1 MAKARDRIEDA
12 KPYVKRAIQDE
23 ELRDNLRSAF
33 ATARDVYDE
42 LIANRGVTG
51 VATKVASDKEIQDQ
65 LRSAI
70 DDLRSAANRIQGNEA
85 HKARNST
92 LLLAGIALWI
102 LFNPLTGPET
112 RRWLKDKIFGEDEE
126 FGYGS
131 SSGNGSSGRLARVRN
146 PSVRAT
152 WPSVPW
158 ARTDIARCSEPGS
171 SPLAAEMSE
180 TCSTIAAGFGAGSA
194 IPVFASQLAT
204 FEKRTSWRCFHASR

>member
-42 LIANRGVTG
+42 LIANRGVAG
-51 VATKVASDKEIQDQ
+51 VATKVATDQEIQDQ

-70 DDLRSAANRIQGNEA
+70 QDLRDAADRIQGHQE
-85 HKARNST
+85 HKGRNST
-92 LLLAGIALWI
+92 LLLTGIALGI

-112 RRWLKDKIFGEDEE
+112 RRWLKDKSFGEDEE

-131 SSGNGSSGRLARVRN
+131 SSGNGS
-146 PSVRAT
+146 
-152 WPSVPW
+152 
-158 ARTDIARCSEPGS
+158 
-171 SPLAAEMSE
+171 
-180 TCSTIAAGFGAGSA
+180 
-194 IPVFASQLAT
+194 
-204 FEKRTSWRCFHASR
+204 

>member
-42 LIANRGVTG
+42 LIANRGVAG
-51 VATKVASDKEIQDQ
+51 VATKVATDQEIQDQ

-70 DDLRSAANRIQGNEA
+70 QDLRDAADRIQGHRE
-85 HKARNST
+85 HKGRNST
-92 LLLAGIALWI
+92 LLLTGIALGI

-131 SSGNGSSGRLARVRN
+131 SGNGS
-146 PSVRAT
+146 
-152 WPSVPW
+152 
-158 ARTDIARCSEPGS
+158 
-171 SPLAAEMSE
+171 
-180 TCSTIAAGFGAGSA
+180 
-194 IPVFASQLAT
+194 
-204 FEKRTSWRCFHASR
+204 

>member
-12 KPYVKRAIQDE
+12 KPYVKRALEDE
-23 ELRDNLRSAF
+23 VLRENLRSAF

-51 VATKVASDKEIQDQ
+51 VAAKVAGDKEIQDQ

-70 DDLRSAANRIQGNEA
+70 QDLRDAADRVQGNQE
-85 HKARNST
+85 HKGRNST
-92 LLLAGIALWI
+92 LLLAGIALGI

-131 SSGNGSSGRLARVRN
+131 SGNGG
-146 PSVRAT
+146 
-152 WPSVPW
+152 
-158 ARTDIARCSEPGS
+158 
-171 SPLAAEMSE
+171 
-180 TCSTIAAGFGAGSA
+180 
-194 IPVFASQLAT
+194 
-204 FEKRTSWRCFHASR
+204 